1 MTNLSLTACR
11 ERGTDTAARSA
22 QLAKQLRAKEMRRF
36 FAWVFGSA
44 RTA

>member
-11 ERGTDTAARSA
+11 ERGTDTAATAA
-22 QLAKQLRAKEMRRF
+22 QRAKALRASEMRRLVS
-36 FAWVFGSA
+36 WIFGAA